1 MKENFK
7 YFAKMRR
14 SVKEDA
20 QIKIRY
26 HWFKYKRQ
34 KKTQQIYSDTKII
47 QSNSSLIVYCD

>member
-26 HWFKYKRQ
+26 HWFKYKKQ

-47 QSNSSLIVYCD
+47 QSN